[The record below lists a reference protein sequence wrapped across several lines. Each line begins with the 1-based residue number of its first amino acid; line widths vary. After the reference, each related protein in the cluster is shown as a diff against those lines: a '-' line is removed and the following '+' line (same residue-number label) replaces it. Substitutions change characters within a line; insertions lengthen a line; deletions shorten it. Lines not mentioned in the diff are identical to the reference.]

1 MYTKALACFGISF
14 LMLFLALFSILSIV
28 TNPAKFVLI
37 FTLAVIFAIAGLAF
51 WNGPQQYM
59 NKIFQKQFLVRTVTL
74 FSSMILALWFSL
86 VNSSYIMSLIFC
98 VIEFNAIML
107 YFCNTFPL

>member
-1 MYTKALACFGISF
+1 
-14 LMLFLALFSILSIV
+14 MLFLAVFSIFSIV

-51 WNGPQQYM
+51 WSGPQQYM
-59 NKIFQKQFLVRTVTL
+59 NKIFQKQFLVRTVVL
-74 FSSMILALWFSL
+74 FGSMIGSLWFSL

-98 VIEFNAIML
+98 VIEFNAILL
-107 YFCNTFPL
+107 YFCNSFPLSGGLQQA